1 MPRPRKCRKVCH
13 MPKVCNFVPVGQDEN
28 QATVVLTVDEFEA
41 IRLIDEQG
49 FSQEECSSYMQVAR
63 TTAQAIY
70 NTARAKIATALVEGM
85 PLRIEGGDYHL
96 CEGKEDVCHCGGC
109 QRHRYDRY
117 GAQFQEKGEKQM
129 RIAVT
134 YEDGNIFQHF
144 GHSEQFKLYDV
155 EEGKIVNTQ
164 VVDTNGQGHGALAG
178 FLTGAKVD
186 VLICGGI
193 GGGAQNALAQAGI
206 QLYGGVAGSCD
217 AAVDALLANNL
228 GYNPNVQCSHHGHGE
243 GHSCGGHSCGEDKHG
258 CSGN

>member
-13 MPKVCNFVPVGQDEN
+13 MPKVCNFVPVGQDVN
-28 QATVVLTVDEFEA
+28 QKPVVLTVDEFEA

-85 PLRIEGGDYHL
+85 PLRIEGGDYRL

-109 QRHRYDRY
+109 QRHRYGD
-117 GAQFQEKGEKQM
+117 QFQEKGEKQM

>member
-28 QATVVLTVDEFEA
+28 QAAVVLTVDEFEA
-41 IRLIDEQG
+41 IRLID
-49 FSQEECSSYMQVAR
+49 EECSSYMQVAR

-85 PLRIEGGDYHL
+85 PLRIEGGDYRL

-109 QRHRYDRY
+109 QRHRYGD
-117 GAQFQEKGEKQM
+117 QFQEKGEKQM

-144 GHSEQFKLYDV
+144 GHSEQFKFYDV

-243 GHSCGGHSCGEDKHG
+243 GHSCGEDKHG

>member
-13 MPKVCNFVPVGQDEN
+13 MPKVCDFVPVGQDEN
-28 QATVVLTVDEFEA
+28 QTAVILTVDEFET

-85 PLRIEGGDYHL
+85 PLRIEGGDYRL

-109 QRHRYDRY
+109 QRHRYGD
-117 GAQFQEKGEKQM
+117 QFQEKGEKQM

-217 AAVDALLANNL
+217 AAVEALLANNL
-228 GYNPNVQCSHHGHGE
+228 GYNPNVECSHHGHGE

>member
-85 PLRIEGGDYHL
+85 PLRIEGGDYRL

-109 QRHRYDRY
+109 QRHRYGD
-117 GAQFQEKGEKQM
+117 QFQEKGEKQM

-155 EEGKIVNTQ
+155 EDGKIVNTQ

-217 AAVDALLANNL
+217 AAVEALLANNL

>member
-85 PLRIEGGDYHL
+85 PLRIEGGDYRL

-109 QRHRYDRY
+109 QRHKY
-117 GAQFQEKGEKQM
+117 GAWFQEKGEKQM

-155 EEGKIVNTQ
+155 EDGKIVNTQ

-217 AAVDALLANNL
+217 AAVEALLANNL
-228 GYNPNVQCSHHGHGE
+228 GYNPNVECSHHGHGE

>member
-13 MPKVCNFVPVGQDEN
+13 MPKICSFVPVGQDAN
-28 QATVVLTVDEFEA
+28 QKPVVLTVDEFEA

-85 PLRIEGGDYHL
+85 PLRIEGGDYRL

-109 QRHRYDRY
+109 QRHRYGD
-117 GAQFQEKGEKQM
+117 QFQEKGEKQM

-178 FLTGAKVD
+178 FLTGADVD

-217 AAVDALLANNL
+217 AAVEALLANNL

>member
-13 MPKVCNFVPVGQDEN
+13 MPKVCDFVPVGQDEN
-28 QATVVLTVDEFEA
+28 QTAVVLTVDEFET

-85 PLRIEGGDYHL
+85 PLRIEGGDYRL

-109 QRHRYDRY
+109 QRHRYGD
-117 GAQFQEKGEKQM
+117 QFQEKGEKQM

-155 EEGKIVNTQ
+155 EDGKIVNTQ

-178 FLTGAKVD
+178 FLTGAKAD

-206 QLYGGVAGSCD
+206 KLYGGVAGSCD
-217 AAVDALLANNL
+217 AAVEALLANNL
-228 GYNPNVQCSHHGHGE
+228 GYNPNVACSHHGHGE

>member
-28 QATVVLTVDEFEA
+28 QTAVVLTVDEFET

-85 PLRIEGGDYHL
+85 PLRIEGGDYRL

-109 QRHRYDRY
+109 QRHRYGD
-117 GAQFQEKGEKQM
+117 QFQEKGEKQM

-155 EEGKIVNTQ
+155 EDGKIVNTQ

-178 FLTGAKVD
+178 FLTGAKAD

-217 AAVDALLANNL
+217 AAVEALLANNL
-228 GYNPNVQCSHHGHGE
+228 GYNPNVACSHHGHGE

>member
-13 MPKVCNFVPVGQDEN
+13 MPKVCNFVPVGQDVN
-28 QATVVLTVDEFEA
+28 QKPVVLTVDEFEA

-85 PLRIEGGDYHL
+85 PLRIEGGDYRL

-109 QRHRYDRY
+109 QRHRYGD
-117 GAQFQEKGEKQM
+117 QFQEKGEKQM

-144 GHSEQFKLYDV
+144 GHSEQFKFYDV

-228 GYNPNVQCSHHGHGE
+228 GYNPKVQCSHHGHGE
-243 GHSCGGHSCGEDKHG
+243 GHSCGEDKHG

>member
-13 MPKVCNFVPVGQDEN
+13 MPKVCNFVPVGQDVN
-28 QATVVLTVDEFEA
+28 QKQVVLTVDEFEA

-85 PLRIEGGDYHL
+85 PLRIEGGDYRL

-109 QRHRYDRY
+109 QRHRYGD
-117 GAQFQEKGEKQM
+117 QFQEKGEKQM

-144 GHSEQFKLYDV
+144 GHSEQFKFYDV

-217 AAVDALLANNL
+217 AAVEALLANNL

-243 GHSCGGHSCGEDKHG
+243 GHSCGEDKHG

>member
-13 MPKVCNFVPVGQDEN
+13 MPKVCNFVPVGQDVN
-28 QATVVLTVDEFEA
+28 QKPVVLTVDEFEA

-85 PLRIEGGDYHL
+85 PLRIEGGDYRL

-109 QRHRYDRY
+109 QRHRY
-117 GAQFQEKGEKQM
+117 GARFQEKGEKQM

-155 EEGKIVNTQ
+155 EDGKIVNTQ

-217 AAVDALLANNL
+217 AAVEALLANNL

>member
-13 MPKVCNFVPVGQDEN
+13 MPKVCNFVPVGQDVN
-28 QATVVLTVDEFEA
+28 QKPVVLTVDEFEA

-85 PLRIEGGDYHL
+85 PFRIEGGDYRL

-109 QRHRYDRY
+109 QRHRYGD
-117 GAQFQEKGEKQM
+117 QFQEKGEKQM

>member
-85 PLRIEGGDYHL
+85 PLRIEGGDYRL

-109 QRHRYDRY
+109 QRQKYGDR
-117 GAQFQEKGEKQM
+117 FQEKGEKQM

-155 EEGKIVNTQ
+155 EDGKIVNTQ

-217 AAVDALLANNL
+217 AAVEALLANNL
-228 GYNPNVQCSHHGHGE
+228 GYNPNVECSHHGHGE

>member
-28 QATVVLTVDEFEA
+28 QTAVVLTVDEFET

-85 PLRIEGGDYHL
+85 PLRIEGGDYRL
-96 CEGKEDVCHCGGC
+96 CEGREDVCHCGGC
-109 QRHRYDRY
+109 QRHRYGD
-117 GAQFQEKGEKQM
+117 QFQEKGEKQM

-217 AAVDALLANNL
+217 AAVEALLANNL
-228 GYNPNVQCSHHGHGE
+228 GYNPNVACSHHGHGE

>member
-13 MPKVCNFVPVGQDEN
+13 MPKICSFVPVGQDVN
-28 QATVVLTVDEFEA
+28 QKPVVLTVDEFEA

-85 PLRIEGGDYHL
+85 PLRIEGGDYRL

-109 QRHRYDRY
+109 QRHRYGD
-117 GAQFQEKGEKQM
+117 QFQEKGEKQM

-134 YEDGNIFQHF
+134 YEDGSIFQHF
-144 GHSEQFKLYDV
+144 GHSEQFKFYDV

-193 GGGAQNALAQAGI
+193 GGGAQNALAQA
-206 QLYGGVAGSCD
+206 SCT
-217 AAVDALLANNL
+217 AV
-228 GYNPNVQCSHHGHGE
+228 
-243 GHSCGGHSCGEDKHG
+243 
-258 CSGN
+258 

>member
-13 MPKVCNFVPVGQDEN
+13 MPKVCDFVPVGQDEN
-28 QATVVLTVDEFEA
+28 QTAVVLTVDEFEA

-85 PLRIEGGDYHL
+85 PLRIEGGDYRL

-109 QRHRYDRY
+109 QRHRYGD
-117 GAQFQEKGEKQM
+117 QFQEKGEKQM

-155 EEGKIVNTQ
+155 EDGKIVNTQ

-206 QLYGGVAGSCD
+206 RLYGGVAGSCD
-217 AAVDALLANNL
+217 AAVEALLANNL
-228 GYNPNVQCSHHGHGE
+228 GYNPNVACSHHGHGE
-243 GHSCGGHSCGEDKHG
+243 SHSCGGHSCGEDKHG

>member
-28 QATVVLTVDEFEA
+28 QAAVVLTVDEFEA

-85 PLRIEGGDYHL
+85 PLRIEGGDYRL

-109 QRHRYDRY
+109 QRHRYGD
-117 GAQFQEKGEKQM
+117 QFQEKGEKQM

-144 GHSEQFKLYDV
+144 GHSEQFKFYDV

-217 AAVDALLANNL
+217 AAVEALLANNL

>member
-28 QATVVLTVDEFEA
+28 QAAVVLTVDEFEA

-85 PLRIEGGDYHL
+85 PLRIEGGDYRL

-109 QRHRYDRY
+109 QRHRYGD
-117 GAQFQEKGEKQM
+117 QFQEKGAKQM

-178 FLTGAKVD
+178 FLTGADVD

-217 AAVDALLANNL
+217 AAVEALLANNL

-243 GHSCGGHSCGEDKHG
+243 GHSCGGHSCGEDKHE

>member
-13 MPKVCNFVPVGQDEN
+13 MPKVCNFVPVGQDVN
-28 QATVVLTVDEFEA
+28 QKPVVLTVDEFEA

-85 PLRIEGGDYHL
+85 PLRIEGGDYRL

-109 QRHRYDRY
+109 QRHRYGD
-117 GAQFQEKGEKQM
+117 QFQEKGEKQM

-144 GHSEQFKLYDV
+144 GHSEQFKFYDV

-178 FLTGAKVD
+178 FLTGADVD

-243 GHSCGGHSCGEDKHG
+243 GHSCGEDKHG

>member
-28 QATVVLTVDEFEA
+28 QAAVVLTVDEFEA

-85 PLRIEGGDYHL
+85 PLRIEGGDYRL

-109 QRHRYDRY
+109 QRHRYGD
-117 GAQFQEKGEKQM
+117 QFQEKGAKQM

-178 FLTGAKVD
+178 FLTGADVD

-206 QLYGGVAGSCD
+206 QLYGGVA
-217 AAVDALLANNL
+217 VEALLTNNL

>member
-28 QATVVLTVDEFEA
+28 QAAVVLTVDEFEA

-85 PLRIEGGDYHL
+85 PLRIEGGDYCL

-109 QRHRYDRY
+109 QRHRY
-117 GAQFQEKGEKQM
+117 GARFQEKGEKQM

-155 EEGKIVNTQ
+155 EDGKIVNTQ

-217 AAVDALLANNL
+217 AAVEALLANNL
-228 GYNPNVQCSHHGHGE
+228 GYNPNVECSHHGRGE

>member
-13 MPKVCNFVPVGQDEN
+13 MPKVCNFVPVGQNEN
-28 QATVVLTVDEFEA
+28 QTAVVLTVDEFET

-85 PLRIEGGDYHL
+85 PLRIEGGDYRL

-109 QRHRYDRY
+109 QRHRYGD
-117 GAQFQEKGEKQM
+117 QFQEKGEKQM

-155 EEGKIVNTQ
+155 EDGKIVNTQ

-178 FLTGAKVD
+178 FLTGANVD

-206 QLYGGVAGSCD
+206 RLYGGVAGSCD
-217 AAVDALLANNL
+217 AAVEALLANNL
-228 GYNPNVQCSHHGHGE
+228 GYNPNVECSHHGHGE

>member
-13 MPKVCNFVPVGQDEN
+13 MPKVCDFVPVGQDEN
-28 QATVVLTVDEFEA
+28 QTTVVLTVDEFEA

-85 PLRIEGGDYHL
+85 PLRIEGGDYRL
-96 CEGKEDVCHCGGC
+96 CEGREDVCHCGGC
-109 QRHRYDRY
+109 QRHRY
-117 GAQFQEKGEKQM
+117 GVQFQEKGEKQM

-155 EEGKIVNTQ
+155 EDGKIVNTQ

-178 FLTGAKVD
+178 FLTSANVD

-206 QLYGGVAGSCD
+206 RLYGAVAGSCD
-217 AAVDALLANNL
+217 AAVEALLANNL
-228 GYNPNVQCSHHGHGE
+228 GYNPNVACSHHGHEE

>member
-85 PLRIEGGDYHL
+85 PLRIEGGDYRL

-109 QRHRYDRY
+109 QRHRY
-117 GAQFQEKGEKQM
+117 GAWFQEKGEKQM

-155 EEGKIVNTQ
+155 EDGKIVNTQ

-217 AAVDALLANNL
+217 AAVEALLANNL
-228 GYNPNVQCSHHGHGE
+228 GYNPNVECSHHGHGE

>member
-13 MPKVCNFVPVGQDEN
+13 MPKVCNFVPVGQDVN
-28 QATVVLTVDEFEA
+28 QKPVVLTVDEFEA

-85 PLRIEGGDYHL
+85 PLRIEGGDYRL

-109 QRHRYDRY
+109 QRHRY
-117 GAQFQEKGEKQM
+117 GAQSQEKGEKQM

-155 EEGKIVNTQ
+155 EDGKIVNMQ

-228 GYNPNVQCSHHGHGE
+228 GYNPNVECSHHGHGE
-243 GHSCGGHSCGEDKHG
+243 GHSCGEDKHG

>member
-28 QATVVLTVDEFEA
+28 QAAVVLTVDEFEA

-85 PLRIEGGDYHL
+85 PLRIEGGDYRL

-109 QRHRYDRY
+109 QRHRYGD
-117 GAQFQEKGEKQM
+117 QFQEKGEKQM

-144 GHSEQFKLYDV
+144 GHSEQFKFYDV

-217 AAVDALLANNL
+217 AAVEALLANNL

-243 GHSCGGHSCGEDKHG
+243 GHSCGEDKHG

>member
-28 QATVVLTVDEFEA
+28 QAAVVLTVDEFEA

-85 PLRIEGGDYHL
+85 PLRIEGGDYRL

-109 QRHRYDRY
+109 QRHRYGD
-117 GAQFQEKGEKQM
+117 QFQEKGAKQM

-178 FLTGAKVD
+178 FLTGADVD

-217 AAVDALLANNL
+217 AAVEALLANNL

>member
-13 MPKVCNFVPVGQDEN
+13 MPKVCNFVPVGQDVN
-28 QATVVLTVDEFEA
+28 QKPVVLTVDEFEA

-85 PLRIEGGDYHL
+85 PLRIEGGDYRL

-109 QRHRYDRY
+109 QRHRYGD
-117 GAQFQEKGEKQM
+117 QFQEKGEKQM

-144 GHSEQFKLYDV
+144 GHSEQFKFYDV

-217 AAVDALLANNL
+217 AAVEALLANNL

>member
-13 MPKVCNFVPVGQDEN
+13 MPKVCDFVPVGQDEN
-28 QATVVLTVDEFEA
+28 QTAVVLTVDEFEA

-85 PLRIEGGDYHL
+85 PLRIEGGDYRL

-109 QRHRYDRY
+109 QRHRYGD
-117 GAQFQEKGEKQM
+117 QFQEKGEKQM

-134 YEDGNIFQHF
+134 YEDENIFQHF

-155 EEGKIVNTQ
+155 EDGKIVNTQ

-217 AAVDALLANNL
+217 AAVEALLANNL
-228 GYNPNVQCSHHGHGE
+228 GYNPNVACSHHGHGE

>member
-13 MPKVCNFVPVGQDEN
+13 MPKVCDFVPVGQDEN
-28 QATVVLTVDEFEA
+28 QTAVVLTVDEFEA

-85 PLRIEGGDYHL
+85 PLRIEGGDYRL

-109 QRHRYDRY
+109 QRHRYGD
-117 GAQFQEKGEKQM
+117 QFQEKGEKQM

-144 GHSEQFKLYDV
+144 GHSEQFKLYDA
-155 EEGKIVNTQ
+155 EDGKIVNTQ

-206 QLYGGVAGSCD
+206 RLYGGVAGSCD
-217 AAVDALLANNL
+217 AAVEALLANNL
-228 GYNPNVQCSHHGHGE
+228 GYNPNVECSHHGHGE

>member
-28 QATVVLTVDEFEA
+28 QAAVVLTVDEFEA

-85 PLRIEGGDYHL
+85 PLRIEGGDYRL

-109 QRHRYDRY
+109 QRHRYGD
-117 GAQFQEKGEKQM
+117 QFQEKGAKQM

-217 AAVDALLANNL
+217 AAVEALLTNNL

>member
-13 MPKVCNFVPVGQDEN
+13 MPKVCNFVPVGQDVN
-28 QATVVLTVDEFEA
+28 QKPVVLTVDEFEA

-85 PLRIEGGDYHL
+85 PLRIEGGDYRL

-109 QRHRYDRY
+109 QRHRY
-117 GAQFQEKGEKQM
+117 GAQSQEKGEKQM

-155 EEGKIVNTQ
+155 EDGKIVNMQ

-206 QLYGGVAGSCD
+206 QLYGGVVGSCD
-217 AAVDALLANNL
+217 TAVEALLANNL
-228 GYNPNVQCSHHGHGE
+228 GYNPNVQCSHHGQGE

>member
-85 PLRIEGGDYHL
+85 PLRIEGGDYRL

-109 QRHRYDRY
+109 QRHRYGD
-117 GAQFQEKGEKQM
+117 QFQEKGEKQM

-228 GYNPNVQCSHHGHGE
+228 GYNPNVQCSHHGE

>member
-28 QATVVLTVDEFEA
+28 QAAVVLTVDEFEA

-85 PLRIEGGDYHL
+85 PLRIEGGDYRL

-109 QRHRYDRY
+109 QRHRYGD
-117 GAQFQEKGEKQM
+117 QFQEKGEKQM

-178 FLTGAKVD
+178 FLTGADVD

-217 AAVDALLANNL
+217 AAVEALLANNL

-243 GHSCGGHSCGEDKHG
+243 GHSCGGHSCGEDKHE

>member
-28 QATVVLTVDEFEA
+28 QTAVVLTVDEFET

-85 PLRIEGGDYHL
+85 PLRIEGGDYRL

-109 QRHRYDRY
+109 QRHRYGD
-117 GAQFQEKGEKQM
+117 QFQEKGEKQM

-217 AAVDALLANNL
+217 AAVEALLANNL
-228 GYNPNVQCSHHGHGE
+228 GYNPNVECSHHGHGE